1 MNGLA
6 WSHHGAQEI
15 YCVADSTM
23 VPRLHEH
30 TGLRTCWPR
39 PPSQRAKADWSS
51 FPPRLGS
58 DLPPPPPFFSSKRPY
73 LESVCPVPSFVDRQI
88 SGEPL
93 FQASSTLIPTPRLR
107 PSARPVPPRPPGRPS
122 QVVAGYDQLLLAKI
136 RGRFRR
142 NTNGNSFS
150 PSKQHHHLA
159 QCFPSLSTSLR
170 QCGLPFSVYT
180 FS

>member
-1 MNGLA
+1 MA
-6 WSHHGAQEI
+6 WLGRTTARKKSTVLPTQRWYH
-15 YCVADSTM
+15 DSTSIRACEPAGH
-23 VPRLHEH
+23 VLPAK
-30 TGLRTCWPR
+30 GLRRTGALFPRGWDRTC
-39 PPSQRAKADWSS
+39 
-51 FPPRLGS
+51 
-58 DLPPPPPFFSSKRPY
+58 PPPPFFSSKRPY